1 MLRTPGRGEDKT
13 DGGELLLGRAFGQQA
28 VKPCDRRTFGELPF
42 RLMSAPADLFDRV
55 RRDPQHP
62 LRSAFLLFIL
72 VVIFVLVEAQVFFEV
87 LVLLSPDAVR
97 HAEVCGTQPRGTLR
111 LQDLV
116 RSDGTTP
123 ARHADGRFFA
133 FGTLVRTHDGY
144 LRDGW
149 TRDGMKAA
157 RPAPKPRRAAPSPH
171 LQCRLSCDDHRRRK
185 TRKDASEGALEGGS
199 VSPPGRSGA
208 IKNGRFRRA
217 FRPGETFRRQSP
229 VQMRWTRGAVLPA
242 PLREVPDGTLE
253 RGERPLTRIV
263 RADPVKAREE
273 RPRRLAVDL
282 KREGVDLLV
291 LQPIGQGQQAVFR

>member
-28 VKPCDRRTFGELPF
+28 VKPCDRCTFGELPF

-72 VVIFVLVEAQVFFEV
+72 VVIFVLVEAQVFFEA
-87 LVLLSPDAVR
+87 LVLLRPDAVR

-123 ARHADGRFFA
+123 ARHADGLFFA

-144 LRDGW
+144 LRYGW
-149 TRDGMKAA
+149 KRDGLKAA
-157 RPAPKPRRAAPSPH
+157 RPAPKPRRAFPSP
-171 LQCRLSCDDHRRRK
+171 
-185 TRKDASEGALEGGS
+185 S
-199 VSPPGRSGA
+199 VSPVMRRSQTQENS
-208 IKNGRFRRA
+208 KGRFRGSFGGRFGVA
-217 FRPGETFRRQSP
+217 AGPFRSNKKRKVPPS
-229 VQMRWTRGAVLPA
+229 LPA
-242 PLREVPDGTLE
+242 RRNLPSS
-253 RGERPLTRIV
+253 IS
-263 RADPVKAREE
+263 RADALDARG
-273 RPRRLAVDL
+273 RPTRAA
-282 KREGVDLLV
+282 
-291 LQPIGQGQQAVFR
+291 P